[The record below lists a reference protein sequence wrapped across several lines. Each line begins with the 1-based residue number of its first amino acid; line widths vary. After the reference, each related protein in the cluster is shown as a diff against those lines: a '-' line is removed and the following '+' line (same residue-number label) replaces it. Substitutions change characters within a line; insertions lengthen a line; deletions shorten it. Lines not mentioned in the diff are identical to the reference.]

1 MDRLIDHRVFPGVL
15 RKLSALSWLDS
26 LLWGLTDSFLKIWL
40 LNASAL
46 DALKAY
52 SGCPILL
59 HPLTAGAWPAFML
72 TPACCITPEWT
83 SACVSVQRAALT
95 EPDNTFVV
103 FALSL
108 LDAWTDRHSSCKTRY
123 PLSVDIVVVA
133 LTTELEKGSGPLAWM
148 LQILTSSSG
157 GLGKVHLTAVDWAW
171 KRLWFSQRK
180 KGYFMTTAE
189 FRMWPH
195 SLII

>member
-26 LLWGLTDSFLKIWL
+26 LLWGLTDSFLK
-40 LNASAL
+40 
-46 DALKAY
+46 
-52 SGCPILL
+52 SGCLMLQHLMPWKLS
-59 HPLTAGAWPAFML
+59 HPASPTDCWGLACFHANTRML
-72 TPACCITPEWT
+72 YNSRVNFCI
-83 SACVSVQRAALT
+83 QRAALT

-103 FALSL
+103 FALSP

-133 LTTELEKGSGPLAWM
+133 LTTELERGCGPLAWM

-171 KRLWFSQRK
+171 KRLWFSPKEEGLFHDNR
-180 KGYFMTTAE
+180 
-189 FRMWPH
+189 W
-195 SLII
+195 I